1 MFYELFEQLCKQK
14 GVTPNRACLEMGI
27 SRSTAAK
34 WKNTGGKAGA
44 DTLFKI
50 SAYFGVPVSYFNDD
64 AENEKSPAPDGAEL
78 SELEKDILD
87 RMSQLTPEDRVRVDA
102 YIQGLLA
109 AREG

>member
-1 MFYELFEQLCKQK
+1 MEFAQILKKLMDERQVTNYELAKKLDIHPTTVANWLDGAMPRKKMLSRIADFFE
-14 GVTPNRACLEMGI
+14 V
-27 SRSTAAK
+27 STDYLL
-34 WKNTGGKAGA
+34 G
-44 DTLFKI
+44 
-50 SAYFGVPVSYFNDD
+50 